1 LSFTT
6 NQKKMCGVIGIYGS
20 ENVAYDL
27 YDAMIVLQHRGQDAC
42 GIVTYDNHQF
52 HLHKD
57 LGLTRD
63 VFTPEVME
71 RLKGPIGI
79 GHLRYPTV
87 GGGGALDA
95 QPFQRSAPYGIAM
108 AHNGN
113 LVNFWQMKKDLAEK
127 ELVFVNSS
135 CDVEVI
141 MHVFAKAL
149 RRQNLNEKLR
159 PQQVFDAV
167 KEVYE
172 KVSGGYFV
180 VAHIAGQGMVAFRD
194 PHGLRP
200 GSFGKRNKGLNTDY
214 MFSSESVSFEILGF
228 DKISDVSNGEVIF
241 IDNDRKVH
249 RQTVA
254 NEKFTPCIFEHVYFA
269 RPDSIMDG
277 ISVYK
282 SRLHMGRVLAQQI
295 KDANLDIDVVSP
307 VPDTSRSTAVALAHE
322 LGVKMREGLIKN
334 RYIGRTFIMAGQEI
348 RQKSIKYKLTPN
360 VPELEGKN
368 VLLVDDSIVRGN
380 TSKKIVAMVKE
391 AGAKKVYFASAAPP
405 LRYPCLYG
413 IDLPSRKEYIAN
425 ELTIDEIAKSIGV
438 DALFYQKLDDLVE
451 AVKFGDVND
460 FCLACFDG
468 KYPTGD
474 IDAQTLGA
482 NEHERDTERGG
493 CSYMADQAPLL

>member
-1 LSFTT
+1 
-6 NQKKMCGVIGIYGS
+6 MCGVIGIYGS
-20 ENVAYDL
+20 GNAAYDL

-42 GIVTYDNHQF
+42 GIITYDGNQF

-63 VFTPEVME
+63 VFTPDVME

-79 GHLRYPTV
+79 AHLRYPTV
-87 GGGGALDA
+87 GGGGVLDA
-95 QPFQRSAPYGIAM
+95 QPFQRSSPYGIAM

-113 LVNFWQMKKDLAEK
+113 LVNFWQLKKDLAEK
-127 ELVFVNSS
+127 ELVSVNSN
-135 CDVEVI
+135 CDVEII
-141 MHVFAKAL
+141 MHVFAQAL
-149 RRQNLNEKLR
+149 LRQNPGTELKPEA
-159 PQQVFDAV
+159 VFAAV
-167 KEVYE
+167 QEVYE

-194 PHGLRP
+194 PRGLRP
-200 GSFGKRNKGLNTDY
+200 GIFGKRDVGLNTDY
-214 MFSSESVSFEILGF
+214 IFASESVAFELLGC
-228 DKISDVSNGEVIF
+228 KRVSDVGNGEVIF
-241 IDNDRKVH
+241 IDKDKTVH
-249 RQTVA
+249 RKTVA
-254 NEKFTPCIFEHVYFA
+254 HEKFSPCIFEHVYFA

-282 SRLHMGRVLAQQI
+282 SRLHMGKLLA
-295 KDANLDIDVVSP
+295 KKVKAANLDIDVVSP
-307 VPDTSRSTAVALAHE
+307 VPDTSRSTATALAHE
-322 LGVKMREGLIKN
+322 IGVKMREGLIKN

-380 TSKKIVAMVKE
+380 TSKKIIAMVRE

-425 ELTIDEIAKSIGV
+425 ELSIDEIAKSIGA
-438 DALFYQKLDDLVE
+438 DALFYQDLDDLVE
-451 AVKFGDVND
+451 AVSFGDVNN

-474 IDAQTLGA
+474 VDDATLGA
-482 NEHERDTERGG
+482 TEKERDAERGG
-493 CSYMADQAPLL
+493 SSYMADQAPLL